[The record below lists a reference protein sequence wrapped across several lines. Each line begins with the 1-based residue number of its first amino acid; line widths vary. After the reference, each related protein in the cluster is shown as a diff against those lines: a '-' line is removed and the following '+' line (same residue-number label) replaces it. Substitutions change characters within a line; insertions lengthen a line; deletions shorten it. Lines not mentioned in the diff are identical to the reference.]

1 MGKKGKRH
9 RKREL
14 NEANT
19 KIKRAWEKQHKSILD
34 GGVFKEDP
42 NEASSMQDI
51 ENGDPD
57 MSLMIAI
64 GKNDF
69 CHDYT
74 SKNLCVLTTIGTIKN
89 GIEGFKKDDAKVGT
103 FKMLN
108 GEADGLEA
116 GQIGIGK
123 ILQRDWSGILK
134 RVKVSIETH
143 TPQQLWDM
151 ETGEV
156 WQNWINDVVI
166 YYCLQSYIEETPI
179 PCAKA
184 PELSG
189 IEDGDALYHH
199 GLNFEKK

>member
-42 NEASSMQDI
+42 NGGEVIDI
-51 ENGDPD
+51 EGDPN

-89 GIEGFKKDDAKVGT
+89 ALQGFKKEDAQVG
-103 FKMLN
+103 KIVRLN

-123 ILQRDWSGILK
+123 ILKRDWSAILES
-134 RVKVSIETH
+134 VKVSIEKH
-143 TPQQLWDM
+143 TPQQLWEM

-166 YYCLQSYIEETPI
+166 YYCLQSYIEDIPI